1 MGKKNQRARYLL
13 NVPDLIHHERLQQN
27 GKVVRCH
34 LITEDVSETKRK
46 NKSFPFPE
54 IFSNWGKKF
63 RQIDIIFIAGCTPV
77 KGSRITSGLSLG
89 QFKVLLGTLAQFH
102 AVGIAWSL
110 GTRDDSILDLF
121 PFLHK
126 KAHTDQIEHQQTS
139 LQHLENYERLLYQ
152 IQQKKLQ

>member
-34 LITEDVSETKRK
+34 LITEDVSETKR
-46 NKSFPFPE
+46 
-54 IFSNWGKKF
+54 
-63 RQIDIIFIAGCTPV
+63 CTPV
-77 KGSRITSGLSLG
+77 KGCRIISGLSLG

-126 KAHTDQIEHQQTS
+126 TAHSGLKIPNKKSCTNTKHS
-139 LQHLENYERLLYQ
+139 LQ
-152 IQQKKLQ
+152 K

>member
-54 IFSNWGKKF
+54 LYLNWGKK
-63 RQIDIIFIAGCTPV
+63 IP
-77 KGSRITSGLSLG
+77 S
-89 QFKVLLGTLAQFH
+89 
-102 AVGIAWSL
+102 
-110 GTRDDSILDLF
+110 
-121 PFLHK
+121 
-126 KAHTDQIEHQQTS
+126 
-139 LQHLENYERLLYQ
+139 N
-152 IQQKKLQ
+152 

>member
-54 IFSNWGKKF
+54 LYLNWQKF
-63 RQIDIIFIAGCTPV
+63 RQIDIIFKLLQVVRQSKAVELPV
-77 KGSRITSGLSLG
+77 
-89 QFKVLLGTLAQFH
+89 V
-102 AVGIAWSL
+102 
-110 GTRDDSILDLF
+110 
-121 PFLHK
+121 
-126 KAHTDQIEHQQTS
+126 
-139 LQHLENYERLLYQ
+139 
-152 IQQKKLQ
+152 